1 MEPFATVEDYAARY
15 GEVEDEKRLALA
27 LSDASAFIASEMR
40 RAGVAIDPDDAE
52 QAQALTYVTCLLVNR
67 VERSGAYAGLS
78 NVSQGAGGYTA
89 SVAVYNPGGGFRL
102 YADER
107 RMLGIVGARIGSIA
121 PAINGWYGSNMP
133 DGGDAR

>member
-1 MEPFATVEDYAARY
+1 MGPFATVDDYTDRY
-15 GEVEDEKRLALA
+15 GEVEDEVRLELA

-52 QAQALTYVTCLLVNR
+52 QAQALAYVTCLLVNR

-89 SVAVYNPGGGFRL
+89 SVSVYNPGGGFRL

-107 RMLGIVGARIGSIA
+107 RMLGIGGSRIGSVSPVID
-121 PAINGWYGSNMP
+121 GWYGSNA
-133 DGGDAR
+133 GDAT